1 MKKAIY
7 LFGLLALAAA
17 CSKKDDFRVDETPYA
32 NAIMQ
37 RELFRAHLNLPEN
50 EPLSYQ
56 RKLPNYL
63 RSLGM
68 EAKPVNNWKATL
80 GRVLFYDK
88 NLSSDRTVSCAS
100 CHRQSLAFSD
110 NKEVS
115 RGIGGQL
122 GTRNSQPLAN
132 VATFSGHYRPMNGLA
147 APMLLWDNRA
157 LGVEEQAKIAFENP
171 HEMNLTMPQVVER
184 IREQPYYQYIWGT
197 IYGDFE
203 PKEAQVLECLAEF
216 VGAMGSHNSKLDVG
230 LEMAQG
236 QLDALDLPDS
246 SFVVTN
252 EVFTPIGTAIVEV
265 YYGGT
270 QTMTIYSS
278 SFVNDTIAI
287 PRPGIPTL
295 TPSENE
301 GRKLFVAN
309 CTKCHAALRPVQ
321 EVFAACNGLDV
332 NYKDP
337 GLGGL
342 TGNPADVGVFK
353 SPSLRN
359 IALTA
364 PYMHDG
370 RFKTLEEVVNFYSTG
385 VQDHPNLHPALR
397 RDGNLKLNLTPQQ
410 KADLVAFLKTMT
422 DQSVTSD
429 TRFSNP
435 FK

>member
-1 MKKAIY
+1 MKKAVY
-7 LFGLLALAAA
+7 LFGLLVLAAA
-17 CSKKDDFRVDETPYA
+17 CSKKDDLHVEETPYED
-32 NAIMQ
+32 AILQ
-37 RELFRAHLNLPEN
+37 RENFRKYLNLPEN
-50 EPLSYQ
+50 APLSYQ

-68 EAKPVNNWKATL
+68 EAQPVNDWKATL

-110 NKEVS
+110 NRTVS
-115 RGIGGQL
+115 MGIGGQL

-132 VATFSGHYRPMNGLA
+132 VASFSGHYRSMSGLA

-171 HEMNLTMPQVVER
+171 HEMNLTMPQVLDR
-184 IREQPYYQYIWGT
+184 IRERPYYQYIWGT

-216 VGAMGSHNSKLDVG
+216 VGAMGSQNSKLDVG
-230 LEMAQG
+230 LEAAQG
-236 QLDALDLPDS
+236 QLDALDFPDT
-246 SFVVTN
+246 FNIVT
-252 EVFTPIGTAIVEV
+252 V
-265 YYGGT
+265 YYGDPS
-270 QTMTIYSS
+270 QPP
-278 SFVNDTIAI
+278 VVVDTVVI
-287 PRPGIPTL
+287 PRPGIPNL

-321 EVFAACNGLDV
+321 EVFAACNGLDAS
-332 NYKDP
+332 YKDP

-385 VQDHPNLHPALR
+385 VQDHANLHPALR

-422 DQSVTSD
+422 DQSVTWD

>member
-1 MKKAIY
+1 MKKAVY

-17 CSKKDDFRVDETPYA
+17 CSKKDDLRVEETPYVE
-32 NAIMQ
+32 AINQ
-37 RELFRAHLNLPEN
+37 REQFRAYLNLPEN
-50 EPLSYQ
+50 APLSYQ

-68 EAKPVNNWKATL
+68 EVKPVNDWKATL

-88 NLSSDRTVSCAS
+88 NLSSDRTVSCGS

-110 NKEVS
+110 NGTVS
-115 RGIGGQL
+115 MGIGGQL

-132 VATFSGHYRPMNGLA
+132 VASFSGHYRPMNGLA

-157 LGVEEQAKIAFENP
+157 MGVEEQAKIAFENP
-171 HEMNLTMPQVVER
+171 HEMNLLMPQVLER
-184 IREQPYYQYIWGT
+184 IRERPYYQYIWGT

-230 LEMAQG
+230 LEAAQG
-236 QLDALDLPDS
+236 KLDALDLPDS
-246 SFVVTN
+246 SYVVAN
-252 EVFTPIGTAIVEV
+252 QVLTPVNIIEV
-265 YYGGT
+265 YYGST
-270 QTMTIYSS
+270 YTMTIYSP
-278 SFVNDTIAI
+278 SFEYDTVTL

-295 TPSENE
+295 NHSENE

-321 EVFAACNGLDV
+321 EVFAACNGLDA
-332 NYKDP
+332 NYNDP

-385 VQDHPNLHPALR
+385 VQDHPNLHPILR
-397 RDGNLKLNLTPQQ
+397 RDGNLRLNLTPQQ
-410 KADLVAFLKTMT
+410 KSDLVAFLKTMT
-422 DQSVTSD
+422 DQSVTWD

-435 FK
+435 FN

>member
-132 VATFSGHYRPMNGLA
+132 VATFSGHYRPMNGLS
-147 APMLLWDNRA
+147 APLLLWDNRA

-184 IREQPYYQYIWGT
+184 IRERPYYQYIWGT

-236 QLDALDLPDS
+236 QLDALDFPDT
-246 SFVVTN
+246 FDIVT
-252 EVFTPIGTAIVEV
+252 V
-265 YYGGT
+265 YYGDPS
-270 QTMTIYSS
+270 QPPVVI
-278 SFVNDTIAI
+278 DTVVI
-287 PRPGIPTL
+287 PRPGIPNL
-295 TPSENE
+295 TPNENE

-321 EVFAACNGLDV
+321 EVFAACNGLET

-385 VQDHPNLHPALR
+385 VQDHPNLHPFLR

-422 DQSVTSD
+422 DPSVAWD